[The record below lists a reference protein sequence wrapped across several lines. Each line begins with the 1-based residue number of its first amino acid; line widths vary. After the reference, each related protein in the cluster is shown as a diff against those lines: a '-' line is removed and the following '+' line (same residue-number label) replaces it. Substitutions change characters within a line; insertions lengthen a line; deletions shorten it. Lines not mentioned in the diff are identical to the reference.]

1 MHFSVCVY
9 ILLASL
15 LSIAQLAFG
24 QGADGCNIPP
34 AIITNFTWHNST
46 HNCGCDDGGCLP
58 TGLHGGPGCGPPD
71 MVEATF
77 SQQSP
82 TYNDT
87 LTCGASDPGSVP
99 ARPIPGGLFNCR
111 SLGRHFIFTANGTEG
126 TLTYVEPNFICP
138 EGRAQVTYVG
148 SFEMDCVYDRFR
160 NSTCVQ
166 SEPSFQLEPDEVVG
180 IH

>member
-99 ARPIPGGLFNCR
+99 ARPIPGGPFNCR

-138 EGRAQVTYVG
+138 KGRAQVTYVG